1 MPPRLTLAYRLQ
13 GGIGRIGGIGGIG
26 EEACGLEM
34 WNGVRHMF
42 RLLAG
47 GADLANRRE
56 RRGLAKRLPHSQREI
71 FMRVKY
77 LGVEGM
83 LFS

>member
-1 MPPRLTLAYRLQ
+1 M
-13 GGIGRIGGIGGIG
+13 
-26 EEACGLEM
+26 CGLEM

-56 RRGLAKRLPHSQREI
+56 RRGLARLPHSQREI
-71 FMRVKY
+71 FMRVSTWELKGCCFPE
-77 LGVEGM
+77 LEA
-83 LFS
+83 LFNVMIIAIPF